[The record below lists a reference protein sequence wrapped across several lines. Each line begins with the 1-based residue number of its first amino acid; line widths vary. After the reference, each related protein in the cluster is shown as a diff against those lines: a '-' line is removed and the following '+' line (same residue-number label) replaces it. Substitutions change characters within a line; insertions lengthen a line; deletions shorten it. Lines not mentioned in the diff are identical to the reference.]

1 MGGHGVNG
9 SSSNGHSR
17 DRPRNGRPLASVSL
31 DADDLWA
38 YLRTHGDPSWERRP
52 SYLARFFPRVL
63 DLLDEAGMK
72 ITFFIVGEDAARDES
87 AAAMQPLVAR
97 GHEVGNH
104 SFRHECWIHLYSADQ
119 LNEEL
124 TRAEQAIEAA
134 TGERPRGF
142 RGPGFS
148 WSPTVLETLATLGY
162 RYDAT
167 TFPTFIGPLARRYFL
182 ASSKLEG
189 EELEQRRHLFGAFSD
204 GFRSLRP
211 FYWKAAGGRNVLEI
225 PVTTVPIAKVPF
237 HMSYLL
243 YIGGRSEALMMAY
256 LRGALASCRALGV
269 EPSFLLHPLDFLGGD
284 EVSELSFFPGMQID
298 TATKVRLARRVLG
311 VLGEEF
317 ECVPMGVHAD
327 AIEGRGGVGVRE
339 VKKIPSWGAA

>member
-1 MGGHGVNG
+1 MK
-9 SSSNGHSR
+9 
-17 DRPRNGRPLASVSL
+17 GRVEDGRSLASVSL

-38 YLRTHGDPSWERRP
+38 YLRTHGDPGWERRP

-63 DLLDEAGMK
+63 DLLDEVGMK

-87 AAAMQPLVAR
+87 AAAMAPLVAR

-104 SFRHECWIHLYSADQ
+104 SYHHECWIHLYSADQ

-124 TRAEQAIEAA
+124 TRAEQAIEGA
-134 TGERPRGF
+134 TGERPLGF

-148 WSPTVLETLATLGY
+148 WSHTVLETLAMLGY

-167 TFPTFIGPLARRYFL
+167 TFPTFIGPLARWYFL
-182 ASSKLEG
+182 ASSTLDAA
-189 EELEQRRHLFGAFSD
+189 ELEQRRHLFGAFSD
-204 GFRSLRP
+204 GFRTLRP
-211 FYWKAAGGRNVLEI
+211 FYWRAAGGQEVLEI
-225 PVTTVPIAKVPF
+225 PVTTMPIAKVPF

-243 YIGGRSEALMMAY
+243 YIGGRSEGLMMAY
-256 LRGALASCRALGV
+256 LRTALASCRALGV

-284 EVSELSFFPGMQID
+284 EVKELAFFPGMQME
-298 TATKVRLARRVLG
+298 TREKVRLARRVLD

-317 ECVPMGVHAD
+317 ECVPLGRHAA

-339 VKKIPSWGAA
+339 VRRERGASEG